1 MMNIFNCYI
10 VNSTGVFKNG
20 SCTIFSQHGCS
31 DKFSPK
37 HLPVKGLINIE
48 IIITMKKAH
57 KQIKNNTNAKMHY
70 NELVYGPN
78 LQNSRAVFKTDNTG
92 HLTGCGKK

>member
-1 MMNIFNCYI
+1 MEA
-10 VNSTGVFKNG
+10 V
-20 SCTIFSQHGCS
+20 TIFSQHSCS

-57 KQIKNNTNAKMHY
+57 KQIKNNTNAKIHY
-70 NELVYGPN
+70 NEHVYGPN
-78 LQNSRAVFKTDNTG
+78 LQNSWAVFKTDNNNIFPIIWSYWSTN
-92 HLTGCGKK
+92 KII